1 VFAEKRVTLLEKK
14 EEGLGERVLQVSLGR
29 DQLTN
34 SGHLSMI
41 YLYECIHV
49 LYLYMSSAPMRC
61 TQGLSNMGCIS
72 GARKRAFALLVLN
85 PRRQSQT

>member
-1 VFAEKRVTLLEKK
+1 VLAEKRVTLLEKK
-14 EEGLGERVLQVSLGR
+14 EDRLGERVLQLSLEK

-34 SGHLSMI
+34 SGRLSMI
-41 YLYECIHV
+41 YLCNCIDV

-61 TQGLSNMGCIS
+61 TQGLSNVGCIS
-72 GARKRAFALLVLN
+72 GARERALALLVLN